1 MKQTSSIR
9 WTTWLAVSG
18 GVFWIAFH
26 LYYIF
31 SGIDYLELGAFNLL
45 AALGVFFMAL
55 AVFSLLKSPGFVT
68 AGKIGAGILLAGMLL
83 VFLGVALTGLNI
95 WGGAWLLAIGG
106 EALTTLGLVAFSL
119 GAMVEGPRGIWKWL
133 PLILA
138 PVYFVSFST
147 TSASFPA
154 WAPAYTPEWLAVIY
168 GMGWVILGFVLP
180 SSEKALR

>member
-1 MKQTSSIR
+1 MEVDMSLQRNTP
-9 WTTWLAVSG
+9 LAAILG
-18 GVFWIAFH
+18 GLLWIAFH

-31 SGIDYLELGAFNLL
+31 SGIVGASILFIALGAFL
-45 AALGVFFMAL
+45 MAL
-55 AVFSLLKSPGFVT
+55 AVFSLLRSPVLGN
-68 AGKIGAGILLAGMLL
+68 AGKIGAGILLIGMTL
-83 VFLGVALTGLNI
+83 VFLGAALTGLNI
-95 WGGAWLLAIGG
+95 WKSAWLLAIGG

-119 GAMVEGPRGIWKWL
+119 EAMVEGPRGIWKWL

-138 PVYFVSFST
+138 PVNFVSFST